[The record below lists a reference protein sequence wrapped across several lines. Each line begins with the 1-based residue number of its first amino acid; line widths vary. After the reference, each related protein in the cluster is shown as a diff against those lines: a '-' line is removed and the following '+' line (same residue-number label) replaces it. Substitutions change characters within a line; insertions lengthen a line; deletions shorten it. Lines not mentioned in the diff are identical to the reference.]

1 MQEDLRPSLA
11 LWIAVIAILVFLLAP
26 IAITIPMAFSSSRT
40 LTFPPPGLSF
50 RHFEA
55 LLGAG
60 GSGSTTWRS
69 AIWNSLSVGV
79 ASAAVALAL
88 ALPAALGLRRLGR
101 RARMGLTAYFVLPM
115 VTPLIVSSISFY
127 LFFIWFDMVG
137 SFAGLTLA
145 HAAIAAPFVLLILAA
160 AMDGLER
167 DLEHAAESLGAT
179 APAVLR
185 TVTLPLI
192 APALV
197 SSFMLAFVTSLDEII
212 VALFLGGN
220 RYRTLPVKMFE
231 GIRFEF
237 DPTVTAAGLMMM
249 TLAFGALLLALFFR
263 HRSRGGSTALAGW

>member
-1 MQEDLRPSLA
+1 MQEDLRPSLT
-11 LWIAVIAILVFLLAP
+11 LRIAVIAILFFLLAP

-40 LTFPPPGLSF
+40 LTFPPPGFSL

-55 LLGAG
+55 LFGAG

-69 AIWNSLSVGV
+69 AIWNSLSVGI
-79 ASAAVALAL
+79 ASASVALAI
-88 ALPAALGLRRLGR
+88 ALPAALGLRRLAG

-127 LFFIWFDMVG
+127 LFFIRLDMVG

-145 HAAIAAPFVLLILAA
+145 HGAIAAPFVLLILSAA
-160 AMDGLER
+160 LDGLDR
-167 DLEHAAESLGAT
+167 NLEHAAESLGAT

-192 APALV
+192 GPALL

-249 TLAFGALLLALFFR
+249 ALALGALLLALFFR
-263 HRSRGGSTALAGW
+263 RRNGVESTALGGS